1 MSMAHMTPLD
11 HLKFNIL
18 LFDKQVQMTFISYH
32 LFWVETSASA
42 KTASQ

>member
-1 MSMAHMTPLD
+1 MAHMTPFD

-32 LFWVETSASA
+32 LF
-42 KTASQ
+42 